1 VVATQASVLAL
12 IGLAFGIPL
21 GLILGRYVWRAVAGF
36 TPLAY
41 HPPVALLAILLI
53 SPITLLVANTLAS
66 GRSGRRPGYTP
77 GRYCGLNKG
86 RVTCADVL
94 SRPADV
100 AGA

>member
-1 VVATQASVLAL
+1 MTRRQTRTVVATQASVLAL

-53 SPITLLVANTLAS
+53 SPITLLVANTLAIWPQ
-66 GRSGRRPGYTP
+66 RKAAR
-77 GRYCGLNKG
+77 LH
-86 RVTCADVL
+86 
-94 SRPADV
+94 
-100 AGA
+100 AGEILRTE